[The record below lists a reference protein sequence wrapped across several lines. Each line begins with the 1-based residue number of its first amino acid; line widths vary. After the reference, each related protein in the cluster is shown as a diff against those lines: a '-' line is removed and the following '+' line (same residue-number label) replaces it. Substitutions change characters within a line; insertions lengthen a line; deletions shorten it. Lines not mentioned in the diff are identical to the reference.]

1 MNSSKRSFLI
11 IVALFLIPILLGSLV
26 YMNKE
31 SLGIG
36 SKTVN
41 YGTLIRPA
49 RPTEPLDLLQDD
61 KAADAKEVL
70 QGKWTLLQIAP
81 AQCSQLCQD
90 HLLLMKRVR
99 TLMNEHM
106 RRIRTVLVTHN
117 GRADVAIMKKDYPDF
132 ILTHTH
138 SEKSTFIKQFEP
150 HDMNS
155 AAIYLLDPLGNLMM
169 VYPQADPNVKSIL
182 KDLKRLLKYSRLG

>member
-1 MNSSKRSFLI
+1 MNSSKRALLI
-11 IVALFLIPILLGSLV
+11 IVASFLVPVLLGSLA
-26 YMNKE
+26 YIYRDN
-31 SLGIG
+31 LGMG
-36 SKTVN
+36 TKTVN
-41 YGTLIRPA
+41 YGTLIQPA
-49 RPTEPLDLLQDD
+49 RPTEPLDLQQDD

-81 AQCSQLCQD
+81 PECSQLCQD

-99 TLMNEHM
+99 LLMNDKM

-117 GRADVAIMKKDYPDF
+117 GQADNASMKEKYPDLV
-132 ILTHTH
+132 LTNTN
-138 SEKSTFIKQFEP
+138 SATSTFVQQFEP
-150 HDMNS
+150 HDMSS

-169 VYPQADPNVKSIL
+169 VYPQADPDAKKII